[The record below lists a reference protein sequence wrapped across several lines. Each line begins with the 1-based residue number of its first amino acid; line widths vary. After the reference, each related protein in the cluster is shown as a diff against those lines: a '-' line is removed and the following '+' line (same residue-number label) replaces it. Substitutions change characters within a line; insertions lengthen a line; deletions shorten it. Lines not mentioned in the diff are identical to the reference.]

1 MGSAG
6 WLEYQVLPPLIIAPI
21 IILTIA
27 LAHAIHILSIALSNM
42 NEGMQKDK
50 AIIESM
56 KINFM
61 PVFLTSFTTAVGVA
75 GVNFGNIPAFSQMA
89 NAVVFGAGR
98 DFVSALITIDNEKVG
113 GFLEKSDEN
122 IPVDEEISQQ
132 DIVAV
137 SYTHLTLP
145 TILLV

>member
-1 MGSAG
+1 
-6 WLEYQVLPPLIIAPI
+6 
-21 IILTIA
+21 
-27 LAHAIHILSIALSNM
+27 M

-89 NAVVFGAGR
+89 NAVVFGAAYS
-98 DFVSALITIDNEKVG
+98 FVLSVTVLPALFMMMPI
-113 GFLEKSDEN
+113 KSDGKNN
-122 IPVDEEISQQ
+122 IILPALHALGNFIFKFTASIFEELNILN
-132 DIVAV
+132 
-137 SYTHLTLP
+137 SYSS
-145 TILLV
+145 

>member
-6 WLEYQVLPPLIIAPI
+6 WLGYQVLPPLIIAPI

-89 NAVVFGAGR
+89 NAVVFGAAYS
-98 DFVSALITIDNEKVG
+98 FVLSVTVLPALFMMMPI
-113 GFLEKSDEN
+113 KSCLLYTSDAADE
-122 IPVDEEISQQ
+122 
-132 DIVAV
+132 
-137 SYTHLTLP
+137 
-145 TILLV
+145 